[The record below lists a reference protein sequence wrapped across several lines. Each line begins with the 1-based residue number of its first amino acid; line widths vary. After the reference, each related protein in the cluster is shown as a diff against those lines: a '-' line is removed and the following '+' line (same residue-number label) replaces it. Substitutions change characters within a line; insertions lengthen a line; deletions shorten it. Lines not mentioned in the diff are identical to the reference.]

1 MKKFFIALFF
11 LMAGC
16 GFSPLYNETIT
27 KEGSAPVDVDPIPNQ
42 YGVSMRQKI
51 LSKIGISEH
60 PLYTLSVSAPSFSA
74 NDQTIDS
81 KNFATMMS
89 ISGST
94 SYSLVDKKTKKTI
107 LKSSSSAFSSYSVTK
122 DPYATVTA
130 KRKAQKELAEQLDEQ
145 ISQHVL
151 VVLSKENNES
161 KAVSN

>member
-1 MKKFFIALFF
+1 MKKIFITLFF

-16 GFSPLYNETIT
+16 GFSPLYNETLT
-27 KEGSAPVDVDPIPNQ
+27 KEGSAPVAVNPIPNQ
-42 YGVSMRQKI
+42 YGVSMRQRI
-51 LSKIGISEH
+51 LSKIGISKH

-81 KNFATMMS
+81 RNFATMMA

-94 SYSLVDKKTKKTI
+94 SYSLVDNKTQKTV
-107 LKSSSSAFSSYSVTK
+107 LKSSASAFSSYSVTK

-130 KRKAQKELAEQLDEQ
+130 KRKAQKELAEQLAEQ

-151 VVLSKENNES
+151 VVLPKESDES
-161 KAVSN
+161 KTVSN